1 MWGHKCARY
10 QLHTPSRVRVRVRVG
25 VGLQSSVEWMV
36 EPVAKVQARAQ
47 TNPTPGTWYYQTQSK
62 KPAAPQ
68 TPIFLLS
75 GRENLRLCLRRGY
88 RSPTT
93 SHIYR
98 THPELGLM
106 ISAFSIGNS
115 VFSDA
120 SHLGVGLS
128 EAVMLLA
135 G

>member
-1 MWGHKCARY
+1 M
-10 QLHTPSRVRVRVRVG
+10 
-25 VGLQSSVEWMV
+25 EWMV

-47 TNPTPGTWYYQTQSK
+47 TNPTPGTWYYQTQGK
-62 KPAAPQ
+62 NPAVPQ
-68 TPIFLLS
+68 TPFFLLS
-75 GRENLRLCLRRGY
+75 GKENLGLCLMRGS

-93 SHIYR
+93 SHIYW

-106 ISAFSIGNS
+106 IFAFSIGNS

-128 EAVMLLA
+128 EAVMFLA